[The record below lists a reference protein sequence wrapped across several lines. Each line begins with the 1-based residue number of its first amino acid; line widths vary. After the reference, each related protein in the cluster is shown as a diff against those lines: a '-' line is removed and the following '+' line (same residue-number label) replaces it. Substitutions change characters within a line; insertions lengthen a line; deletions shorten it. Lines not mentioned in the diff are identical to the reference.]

1 MKQAKHCANFRQTN
15 LFVKKKK
22 MCTSF
27 RVSYTRFSFSFLF
40 FFFYP
45 LCVLITFQVVSI
57 IFSLLTL
64 QTAIQPVFPP
74 FVFATD
80 FTSQQFQL
88 SAISCTDG
96 ERTCTRISVTYT
108 VVCQLLWCFEPSQP
122 QRVISGLK
130 TNFSLSPSCSAH
142 KSQNH
147 KILFYYNNSVSKH
160 FTQRSLTL
168 WRS

>member
-15 LFVKKKK
+15 LFVRKK
-22 MCTSF
+22 CAH
-27 RVSYTRFSFSFLF
+27 RFVCLIQGFPFLFFF

-96 ERTCTRISVTYT
+96 EGTCTHISISYT

-160 FTQRSLTL
+160 FRQRSLTL
-168 WRS
+168 